1 MAALVWDKTG
11 ERRIETGVDHCALY
25 VYDPAQKTYGK
36 GVAWNGITAIS
47 EKPEGAEATD
57 LYADNILYLSMLS
70 AEKLKATIE
79 AYTYPDEFEQCDGS
93 ATLTKGVK
101 IGQQDRLAFGLV
113 YRTKIGD
120 DVAGQDK
127 GYKLHVLYGCKASP
141 SEKGYSTVNDSPE
154 AITLSWEFS
163 TTPVEIATLIDGK
176 KLKPTS
182 ILTFDSTKVD
192 AKKLAALEEILYGKD
207 PSSAEA
213 DDGVEPRVP
222 LPDDVIK
229 IMTAEG

>member
-25 VYDPAQKTYGK
+25 VYDPSTKTYGK

-57 LYADNILYLSMLS
+57 LYADNILYLSLLS
-70 AEKLKATIE
+70 AEKLKGTIE
-79 AYTYPDEFEQCDGS
+79 AYTYPDEFEACDGS

-101 IGQQDRLAFGLV
+101 IGQQDRVAFGLV

-120 DVAGQDK
+120 DVAGQDR

-141 SEKGYSTVNDSPE
+141 SEKGYKTVNDSPE
-154 AITLSWEFS
+154 AISFSWEIS
-163 TTPVEIATLIDGK
+163 TTPVNVDGA
-176 KLKPTS
+176 KPTS
-182 ILTFDSTKVD
+182 LLTISSLDVDPGKLKSLETKLFGAD
-192 AKKLAALEEILYGKD
+192 AQGGQQAAEPKLL
-207 PSSAEA
+207 
-213 DDGVEPRVP
+213 
-222 LPDDVIK
+222 LPDEIK
-229 IMTAEG
+229 AHFA

>member
-25 VYDPAQKTYGK
+25 VYDPSTKTYGR
-36 GVAWNGITAIS
+36 GVAWNGITTIS

-70 AEKLKATIE
+70 AEKMKATIE
-79 AYTYPDEFEQCDGS
+79 AYTYPDEFEACDGS

-141 SEKGYSTVNDSPE
+141 SEKGYKTVNDSPE
-154 AITLSWEFS
+154 AISFSWELS
-163 TTPVEIATLIDGK
+163 TTPVNVSGA
-176 KLKPTS
+176 KPTS
-182 ILTFDSTKVD
+182 SLTISSLDVD
-192 AKKLAALEEILYGKD
+192 PGKLKTLEAKLFGADAQGVGQ
-207 PSSAEA
+207 SAE
-213 DDGVEPRVP
+213 PKLL
-222 LPDDVIK
+222 LPDEIK
-229 IMTAEG
+229 AHFAG

>member
-25 VYDPAQKTYGK
+25 VYDPSTKTYGK

-57 LYADNILYLSMLS
+57 LYADNILYLSLLS
-70 AEKLKATIE
+70 AEKLKGTIE
-79 AYTYPDEFEQCDGS
+79 AYTYPDEFEACDGS

-101 IGQQDRLAFGLV
+101 IGQQDRVAFGLV

-120 DVAGQDK
+120 DVAGQDR

-141 SEKGYSTVNDSPE
+141 SEKGYKTVNDSPE
-154 AITLSWEFS
+154 AISFSWEIS
-163 TTPVEIATLIDGK
+163 TTPVNVAGA
-176 KLKPTS
+176 KPTS
-182 ILTFDSTKVD
+182 LLTISSLDVD
-192 AKKLAALEEILYGKD
+192 AGKLKSLEAKLFG
-207 PSSAEA
+207 A
-213 DDGVEPRVP
+213 DAQGGGQASEPKLL
-222 LPDDVIK
+222 LPDEIK
-229 IMTAEG
+229 AHFA

>member
-25 VYDPAQKTYGK
+25 VYDPSTKTYGK

-57 LYADNILYLSMLS
+57 LYADNILYLSLLS
-70 AEKLKATIE
+70 AEKLKGTIE
-79 AYTYPDEFEQCDGS
+79 AYTYPDEFEACDGS

-101 IGQQDRLAFGLV
+101 IGQQDRVAFGLA

-141 SEKGYSTVNDSPE
+141 SEKGYKTVNDSPE
-154 AITLSWEFS
+154 AISFSWEIS
-163 TTPVEIATLIDGK
+163 TTPVNVTGA
-176 KLKPTS
+176 KPTS
-182 ILTFDSTKVD
+182 LLTISSLDVD
-192 AKKLAALEEILYGKD
+192 PGKLKTLESKLFGADAQGGQQAA
-207 PSSAEA
+207 
-213 DDGVEPRVP
+213 EPKLL
-222 LPDDVIK
+222 LPDEIK
-229 IMTAEG
+229 AHFAG

>member
-25 VYDPAQKTYGK
+25 VYDPATKTYGK

-57 LYADNILYLSMLS
+57 LYADNILYLSLLS
-70 AEKLKATIE
+70 AEKLKGTIE
-79 AYTYPDEFEQCDGS
+79 AYTYPDEFEACDGS

-101 IGQQDRLAFGLV
+101 IGQQDRVAFGLA

-141 SEKGYSTVNDSPE
+141 SEKGYKTVNDSPE
-154 AITLSWEFS
+154 AISFSWEIS
-163 TTPVEIATLIDGK
+163 TTPVNVAGA
-176 KLKPTS
+176 KPTS
-182 ILTFDSTKVD
+182 LLTISSLDVD
-192 AKKLAALEEILYGKD
+192 PGKLKSLEAKLFGADAQGGGQAAEPKLL
-207 PSSAEA
+207 
-213 DDGVEPRVP
+213 
-222 LPDDVIK
+222 LPDEIK
-229 IMTAEG
+229 AHFA

>member
-1 MAALVWDKTG
+1 MGALVWDKTG

-25 VYDPAQKTYGK
+25 VYDPSTKTYGK
-36 GVAWNGITAIS
+36 GVAWNGITTIS

-70 AEKLKATIE
+70 AEKMKATIE
-79 AYTYPDEFEQCDGS
+79 AYTYPDEFEACDGS
-93 ATLTKGVK
+93 ATLTKGIK

-141 SEKGYSTVNDSPE
+141 SEKGYKTVNDSPE
-154 AITLSWEFS
+154 AISFSWELS
-163 TTPVEIATLIDGK
+163 TTPVNVSGA
-176 KLKPTS
+176 KPTS
-182 ILTFDSTKVD
+182 SLTISSLDVD
-192 AKKLAALEEILYGKD
+192 PGKLKTLEAKLFGADTQGGGQAADPKLL
-207 PSSAEA
+207 
-213 DDGVEPRVP
+213 
-222 LPDDVIK
+222 LPDEIK
-229 IMTAEG
+229 AHFAG

>member
-25 VYDPAQKTYGK
+25 VYDPATKNYGK

-57 LYADNILYLSMLS
+57 LYADNILYLSLLS
-70 AEKLKATIE
+70 AEKMKGTIE
-79 AYTYPDEFEQCDGS
+79 AYTYPDEFEACDGS
-93 ATLTKGVK
+93 TTLTKGVK
-101 IGQQDRLAFGLV
+101 IGQQDRVAFGLV

-141 SEKGYSTVNDSPE
+141 SEKGYKTVNDSPE
-154 AITLSWEFS
+154 AISFSWEIS
-163 TTPVEIATLIDGK
+163 TTPVNVTGA
-176 KLKPTS
+176 KPTS
-182 ILTFDSTKVD
+182 SLTISSLDVDSGKLKTLE
-192 AKKLAALEEILYGKD
+192 AKLFGSDTAGGGMATEPKLL
-207 PSSAEA
+207 
-213 DDGVEPRVP
+213 
-222 LPDDVIK
+222 LPDEIK
-229 IMTAEG
+229 AHFGA